1 MRYIKRILIGVIL
14 ATTLGYSI
22 NLNLKVEDVDIK
34 DFIKTVGQLIGKNI
48 LVDGDVRGK
57 VTFYMNNGKDL
68 RKEDLIPLLNAILET
83 KKMTLI
89 NQGGYYEVVK
99 STEASGKGLP
109 VRHNRVSQMKE
120 PCKRSYLD

>member
-14 ATTLGYSI
+14 ATYVLGYSI

-57 VTFYMNNGKDL
+57 VTFYMNNGKD
-68 RKEDLIPLLNAILET
+68 
-83 KKMTLI
+83 
-89 NQGGYYEVVK
+89 
-99 STEASGKGLP
+99 
-109 VRHNRVSQMKE
+109 RVE
-120 PCKRSYLD
+120 KRI